1 MKALMWVL
9 ISWLTGLL
17 LLSTMEAQSQ
27 TLPPAAS
34 TTRVFT
40 RADTLKALHSLFLAN
55 RRRGRVMTG
64 LVPVMVGVTAYSG
77 SQIEFNFDIFGT
89 GQPDTTSDWPA
100 VGAVLGG
107 FSSVALAI
115 LGPGTWSRNSQE
127 REKEAVR
134 LYEQHQPLPKRVQR
148 QLHNRLTMMLERS
161 IL

>member
-1 MKALMWVL
+1 MKAL
-9 ISWLTGLL
+9 IGWLTGLL
-17 LLSTMEAQSQ
+17 LLSTTEAQSQ

-34 TTRVFT
+34 TPRVFT
-40 RADTLKALHSLFLAN
+40 RADTLQALHSLFLAN

-64 LVPVMVGVTAYSG
+64 LAPVLAGVAAYSG
-77 SQIEFNFDIFGT
+77 SQIEFYIDIFGT

-115 LGPGTWSRNSQE
+115 LGPSTWGRNSKE
-127 REKEAVR
+127 REREAVR

-148 QLHNRLTMMLERS
+148 QLHRRLTMMLERA